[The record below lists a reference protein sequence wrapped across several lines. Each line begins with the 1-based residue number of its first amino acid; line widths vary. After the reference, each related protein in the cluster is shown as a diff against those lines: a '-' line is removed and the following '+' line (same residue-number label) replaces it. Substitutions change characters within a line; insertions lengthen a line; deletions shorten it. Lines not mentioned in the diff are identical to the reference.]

1 MKIVN
6 GKWVDDDDNR
16 VDNFNVSQL
25 LEIGEKVKAVYGE
38 QITYDRINL
47 ISSIIKLTGKE
58 ERELSFLLE
67 QEGVISK
74 LTGY

>member
-6 GKWVDDDDNR
+6 GKWVDDDNNR

-58 ERELSFLLE
+58 ERGLSFLLE

>member
-58 ERELSFLLE
+58 ERGLSFLLE

>member
-6 GKWVDDDDNR
+6 GKWVDDDNNR
-16 VDNFNVSQL
+16 VDNFNVLQL

-58 ERELSFLLE
+58 ERGLSFLLE

>member
-6 GKWVDDDDNR
+6 GKWVDDDNNR

>member
-16 VDNFNVSQL
+16 IDNFNVSQL